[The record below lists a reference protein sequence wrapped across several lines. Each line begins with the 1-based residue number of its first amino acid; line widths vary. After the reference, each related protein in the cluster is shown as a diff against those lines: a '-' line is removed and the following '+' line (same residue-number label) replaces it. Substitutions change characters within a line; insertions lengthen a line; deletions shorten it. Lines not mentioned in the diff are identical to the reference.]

1 MTISMKT
8 IGMVA
13 MKNILIVDDSV
24 TNVFLIE
31 SVLTEYGYGVMTSL
45 NALEAEQKMQTVKPD
60 LILLDLLMPQVSGF
74 DFIKKIKKDPAFA
87 EIPVVVVSAV
97 TDEDSVDEILSL
109 GAIEY
114 IKKPVVLTTL
124 IEKIES
130 VLTLHA

>member
-1 MTISMKT
+1 MKT